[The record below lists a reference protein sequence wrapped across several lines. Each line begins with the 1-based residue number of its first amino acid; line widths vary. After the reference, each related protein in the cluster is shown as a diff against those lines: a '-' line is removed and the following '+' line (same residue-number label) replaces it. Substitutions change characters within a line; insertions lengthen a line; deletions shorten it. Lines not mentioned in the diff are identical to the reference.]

1 MAAAPGFV
9 QTPALIDAARPADTC
24 LMGLNLN
31 MGSILIGVFISMIG
45 SAVVLYGRKEV
56 RVPHIAA
63 GVILIIFPYFVSIW
77 WLAILIAAIIL
88 ASLSLA
94 SRLGY

>member
-1 MAAAPGFV
+1 M
-9 QTPALIDAARPADTC
+9 L
-24 LMGLNLN
+24 
-31 MGSILIGVFISMIG
+31 
-45 SAVVLYGRKEV
+45 LYGRKEV